1 MLISIQ
7 IKNGSTLRADICGEN
22 CGISD
27 LIRATAH
34 AREMVK

>member
-1 MLISIQ
+1 MDTEKMGRFIAERR
-7 IKNGSTLRADICGEN
+7 KDK
-22 CGISD
+22 GISD